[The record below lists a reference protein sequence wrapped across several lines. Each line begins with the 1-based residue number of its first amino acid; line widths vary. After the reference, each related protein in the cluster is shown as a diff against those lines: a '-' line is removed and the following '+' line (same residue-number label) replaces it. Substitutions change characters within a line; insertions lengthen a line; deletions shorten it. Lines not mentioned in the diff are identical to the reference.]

1 MTQVSKRVSP
11 QNRYATYFTDFEALK
26 KDPVPPWLRRLKM
39 QALDRFK
46 DLGIPVTRELQF
58 PEKEDWLFT
67 NLAPIAN
74 IPFSRAPV
82 LDTLGVTRNDLA
94 PYTFGDAAWTELV
107 FVNGIYAESLSTTHS
122 YPGGVTVQPIS
133 NAKTAGNEALQGHL
147 AKYADYE
154 KTGLTALNTAFLN
167 DGVFIQ
173 VPEGKMV
180 EHPIHILYVSADRA
194 TPTVT
199 HPRTLVV
206 ADPGAS
212 VTVLESYIGL
222 SEHQYFTNAVTE
234 LVTGQSAVID
244 HYRIN
249 RESLDAFHTSMTQ
262 TEQHGDSNIS
272 TFNMCMGGALTRNDT
287 QAHLNGEHI
296 VTRMN
301 GLYLVTG
308 TQHVDNHT
316 AMDHA
321 KPNCNSYEVYKGIL
335 DGHAHAVF
343 NGKVFV
349 REDAQE
355 TDAKQLNKNLLL
367 SPTAAIDTKPQLEI
381 FADQV
386 KCTHGAT
393 VGQLDEDQVFYSI
406 TRGMSRE
413 VACSLLTYGFAADLI
428 RRLKVEAIREQL
440 DALLEESIKGLAETR
455 SY

>member
-1 MTQVSKRVSP
+1 MTQVSERISP
-11 QNRYATYFTDFEALK
+11 ENRYAAYFMDFEALK
-26 KDPVPPWLRRLKM
+26 KDPTPLWLRRLRM
-39 QALDRFK
+39 QALDRFEN
-46 DLGIPVTRELQF
+46 LGIPITRELQF

-67 NLAPIAN
+67 NLAPIAK
-74 IPFSRAPV
+74 IPFSRAPA
-82 LDTLGVTRNDLA
+82 LNTLGVNRDNLI
-94 PYTFGDAAWTELV
+94 PYTFGDASWTELV

-122 YPGGVTVQPIS
+122 YPGGVTIQPIS
-133 NAKTAGNEALQGHL
+133 NAIADDNETLQGHL

-154 KTGLTALNTAFLN
+154 KAGLTALNTAFLN

-180 EHPIHILYVSADRA
+180 EHPIHVLYVSADRE

-206 ADPGAS
+206 AESGAS
-212 VTVLESYIGL
+212 VTVVESYIGL
-222 SEHQYFTNAVTE
+222 SKHRYFTNAVTE

-262 TEQHGDSNIS
+262 TEQHDDSNIS

-301 GLYLVTG
+301 GLYLITG

-335 DGHAHAVF
+335 DGQSHAIF

-349 REDAQE
+349 RKDAQE

-367 SPTAAIDTKPQLEI
+367 SPMASVDTKPQLEI

-393 VGQLDEDQVFYSI
+393 VGQLDEDQIFYSI

-413 VACSLLTYGFAADLI
+413 VACNLLTYGFAADLV

-440 DALLEESIKGLAETR
+440 DELFEETIKGLVETR
-455 SY
+455 SH